1 MRIASFILVLCMA
14 FVQSCTTQIH
24 YVQLFKTQPTNSVA
38 VGNFYVY
45 ENDTLRIVYY
55 FWQED
60 GIMAFS
66 VYNKSDKP
74 LYIDWKKSSFIT
86 NSSKSNYWDD
96 KTIIKGAWGASSAAY
111 SETVSKLSSYSQI
124 ASLQQS
130 RIDETGAI
138 KTEGQ
143 ANIKTNESAA
153 SIGTTLSTT
162 QGWSHISVSK
172 QERITFIPPRSY
184 INNTIIYNIKTDY
197 YKDWKSGYT
206 QTKEALSSDPKTI
219 TTISSKTFT
228 KGNSPLDFRNFMT
241 FSLKEDFST
250 EFYADNEFY
259 IKEVVSMDQRQFY
272 LYKFDKT
279 TNTVSP
285 KIMSKYMNGI
295 DFYVK

>member
-1 MRIASFILVLCMA
+1 MK
-14 FVQSCTTQIH
+14 H
-24 YVQLFKTQPTNSVA
+24 PNGY
-38 VGNFYVY
+38 G
-45 ENDTLRIVYY
+45 
-55 FWQED
+55 
-60 GIMAFS
+60 
-66 VYNKSDKP
+66 
-74 LYIDWKKSSFIT
+74 
-86 NSSKSNYWDD
+86 
-96 KTIIKGAWGASSAAY
+96 
-111 SETVSKLSSYSQI
+111 TVVKLSGNRRNPY
-124 ASLQQS
+124 AV
-130 RIDETGAI
+130 RKTVGFDE
-138 KTEGQ
+138 KY
-143 ANIKTNESAA
+143 
-153 SIGTTLSTT
+153 
-162 QGWSHISVSK
+162 H
-172 QERITFIPPRSY
+172 P
-184 INNTIIYNIKTDY
+184 IYLPI
-197 YKDWKSGYT
+197 GYT